1 MDFGLTDFQQSL
13 LDSARRFATDKIAP
27 EYKARDK
34 ASSFNREIVSE
45 MGQLGFIAPEAPEQ
59 YGGSG
64 LDALTSG
71 LITEAIAEGDMN
83 LAYVPINAS
92 LNSSCIL
99 RHGQPEVVEEIIPRI
114 CSGELMVCIGLT
126 EPRGGSDAANVG
138 LKATK
143 EGKHYVLNGEKT
155 SISMAEQADICLIFA
170 RTGSVEEK
178 AHGVSAFLVDLKTPG
193 ITRTRFNDIGERSV
207 GRGSIFFD
215 DVCIDE
221 KYLIGDEGKG
231 FVQVMQ
237 GFDFSRALI
246 GLQCLALA
254 RKCLDETWEY
264 IQERKT
270 FGKALAANQ
279 GITFPLAEAETQL
292 EGARLVCLKALWL
305 KAQGKDHT
313 KEAAMAKWWAPK
325 LAFDI
330 TQQCLLTHGHGGY
343 SDELPFEQRLR
354 DVLGM
359 QIGDGTA
366 QIMKMVIARTYVGK
380 PG

>member
-1 MDFGLTDFQQSL
+1 MLSVRAFQGALPRGAVDRQRKELFCHVLVEVIGDEGSWSL
-13 LDSARRFATDKIAP
+13 HICRLVVVRVAVR
-27 EYKARDK
+27 
-34 ASSFNREIVSE
+34 
-45 MGQLGFIAPEAPEQ
+45 G
-59 YGGSG
+59 
-64 LDALTSG
+64 
-71 LITEAIAEGDMN
+71 AIAEGDMN

-99 RHGQPEVVEEIIPRI
+99 RHGQPEVVEEVIPQI

-126 EPRGGSDAANVG
+126 EPRGGSDAASVG

-237 GFDFSRALI
+237 GFSGRVHV
-246 GLQCLALA
+246 A
-254 RKCLDETWEY
+254 R
-264 IQERKT
+264 
-270 FGKALAANQ
+270 
-279 GITFPLAEAETQL
+279 P
-292 EGARLVCLKALWL
+292 GA
-305 KAQGKDHT
+305 T
-313 KEAAMAKWWAPK
+313 
-325 LAFDI
+325 
-330 TQQCLLTHGHGGY
+330 
-343 SDELPFEQRLR
+343 
-354 DVLGM
+354 
-359 QIGDGTA
+359 
-366 QIMKMVIARTYVGK
+366 
-380 PG
+380 